1 MDGINGV
8 LVNPSTDGDI
18 ILAKIRENDG
28 LYNVPIREAIE
39 LLYVINAQIYA
50 DGLALLPST
59 EEKMVRSLTLD
70 YLIGKHIFY
79 REKYNTTE
87 GMWDKR
93 LLERIALA
101 VKHGE
106 AIPDN
111 DYLSF
116 VNWMLP
122 RKMGTGVKKQ
132 APVLQLHPTDYHG
145 MFLGVLLY
153 ATTPLS
159 LQPNAINQFSSD
171 LELRSR
177 AQALLFR
184 HNKISTPGNP
194 LNDYTQ
200 DYLGGMIEWINITS
214 RVLQIIKDHSDW
226 NFLQSVT
233 YMKQILS
240 SWALLI
246 MLVMLTRRCLLESHK
261 DIDFNHLYQRY
272 LSLLTT

>member
-1 MDGINGV
+1 MDDTNGI
-8 LVNPSTDGDI
+8 LVNPSTDREV
-18 ILAKIRENDG
+18 ILAKVRENDG
-28 LYNVPIREAIE
+28 SYKVPIREVIE

-50 DGLALLPST
+50 DGLSLLPST
-59 EEKMVRSLTLD
+59 EEKMVRSLLLG
-70 YLIGKHIFY
+70 YLIGKYLFY
-79 REKYNTTE
+79 REKYNTSE
-87 GMWDKR
+87 GMWDKC

-101 VKHGE
+101 VKYGE
-106 AIPDN
+106 PIPDN

-132 APVLQLHPTDYHG
+132 SLMLRLHPTDYHG

-159 LQPNAINQFSSD
+159 LQPGAINQFSSD

-184 HNKISTPGNP
+184 HSKIPPPGNP

-200 DYLGGMIEWINITS
+200 DYLGGMIEWTNIAS
-214 RVLQIIKDHSDW
+214 RVLQIIKDHPEW
-226 NFLQSVT
+226 VFLQSIT
-233 YMKQILS
+233 YMKHVLS
-240 SWALLI
+240 SWALLV
-246 MLVMLTRRCLLESHK
+246 MLMMLTRRCLLKTHK
-261 DIDFNHLYQRY
+261 DTDFNRLYQRY